1 MPQYQHTVISP
12 GRVNLLGEH
21 VDYSNG
27 PVLPVAIDR
36 KLRLSFSSRNDRLVI
51 IHALDLGEEVC
62 FSLDNLATRLDCRK
76 QPLQTW
82 AKYPAGVADVLQKHR
97 LELKG
102 MEAEFTSDIP
112 IGAGLSSSAAIEVAF
127 AIGWETLGNWH
138 LDRMTL
144 SQYCQQAENQ
154 YVGMNCGMM
163 DQFAIAHGVAGH
175 ALYFKINELKWEPVP
190 LPDNVA
196 IVIANSKVPHSL
208 TESAYN
214 DRVRSC
220 QEAVRLL
227 KPALHAI
234 TALVDVK
241 PTEFEANKHLLPKEV
256 AQRAEHVVYECD
268 RMNQAIVALKN
279 GDVHCFGELML
290 ATHASLRD
298 LYEVSVPEID
308 LLVEIAQ
315 SLPGCYGA
323 RITGGGFGGCTVN
336 LVAKEKAEGFAE
348 ALKQQYDAQT
358 PYETDIYISKAC
370 QGAHL
375 ENG

>member
-1 MPQYQHTVISP
+1 MPQFQHTVISP

-36 KLRLSFSSRNDRLVI
+36 NVRLSFSPRKDRLVI
-51 IHALDLGEEVC
+51 IRALDLGEEIC
-62 FSLDNLATRLDCRK
+62 FSLDNLTAKQDCKK
-76 QPLQTW
+76 QPLLKW
-82 AKYPAGVADVLQKHR
+82 SKYPAGVADVLQKHG
-97 LELKG
+97 LELIG
-102 MEAEFTSDIP
+102 MEAEFTSNIP
-112 IGAGLSSSAAIEVAF
+112 IGAGLSSSAAVEVAF
-127 AIGWETLGNWH
+127 AIAWETLGDWH

-154 YVGMNCGMM
+154 YLGINCGLM
-163 DQFAIAHGVAGH
+163 DQFACAHGIEGH
-175 ALYFKINELKWEPVP
+175 ALFFKIDELKWEPIP
-190 LPDNVA
+190 LPDDVS

-214 DRVRSC
+214 DRVQSC

-227 KPALHAI
+227 KPALPEI

-241 PTEFEANKHLLPKEV
+241 PKEFEAYKHLLPLEV
-256 AQRAEHVVYECD
+256 AKRAEHVVYECD
-268 RMNQAIVALKN
+268 RINQAVVALKG
-279 GDVHCFGELML
+279 GDIHRFGELMF

-315 SLPGCYGA
+315 SLPGCFGA

-336 LVAKEKAEGFAE
+336 LVAKEKAGDFAK
-348 ALKQQYDAQT
+348 ALKQSYDAQT
-358 PYETDIYISKAC
+358 SYETDIYISKAC

-375 ENG
+375 EKG